1 MAQSNVQKLKQ
12 LKNKLKE
19 LEEIKLK
26 EALAKYG
33 QAYQESGA
41 GWYENAA
48 WELADEE
55 VSVLRVMI
63 AGIKSEIKSLERQ
76 PAAANPNKNSK
87 NPKTKS
93 YSNTK

>member
-1 MAQSNVQKLKQ
+1 MSITKAQKLKQ

-19 LEEIKLK
+19 LEEVKLK

-41 GWYENAA
+41 AWNENAA

-55 VSVLRVMI
+55 VSVLRAMI
-63 AGIKSEIKSLERQ
+63 VQVKNEIRQLEHF
-76 PAAANPNKNSK
+76 PKLATVEVGGSK
-87 NPKTKS
+87 KD
-93 YSNTK
+93 